1 MPELWTLAHMRL
13 LLVILVSLLA
23 AGCDSGFNAGAVSG
37 KPFTTNEPKK
47 EDVAGSYVLVAQS
60 VTTNG
65 LAVLHGRQCRLDLN
79 PDGTF
84 GVTNYVNSGQSDFLS
99 TTGRWKCAIVGST
112 EGHDMWGVRFDS
124 QPRIE
129 DACLSGKQAPYRVV
143 MIFGDPDSDETMIFE
158 KR

>member
-1 MPELWTLAHMRL
+1 MRL
-13 LLVILVSLLA
+13 PLIIFVALLA
-23 AGCDSGFNAGAVSG
+23 GGCDSGFNAGATSG
-37 KPFTTNEPKK
+37 EPFTTEQPRQ

-65 LAVLHGRQCRLDLN
+65 LAVLQGRQCRLDLK

-84 GVTNYVNSGQSDFLS
+84 SVTNYFDFGRSNFLS
-99 TTGRWKCAIVGST
+99 TSGRWERAIVGST

-129 DACLSGKQAPYRVV
+129 DACLSAKHAPYRVV
-143 MIFGDPDSDETMIFE
+143 MVFGDPDSDQTMIFE

>member
-1 MPELWTLAHMRL
+1 MRL

-23 AGCDSGFNAGAVSG
+23 VGCDSGFNAGAVSG
-37 KPFTTNEPKK
+37 KPFTTEQPKK

-65 LAVLHGRQCRLDLN
+65 LSAFQGRQCRLDLK
-79 PDGTF
+79 PDGAF
-84 GVTNYVNSGQSDFLS
+84 SVTNYINWRQSDFMS
-99 TTGRWKCAIVGST
+99 TTGHWKCETVGST

-124 QPRIE
+124 EPRIE
-129 DACLSGKQAPYRVV
+129 DAALSGKTAPYRIV